1 MTRYVPASRAW
12 DLSVALLAL
21 SRPHSIRLP
30 GEVTAAA
37 YAVVK
42 DLKGD
47 SWLLLDDEREVFVHP
62 AAELGE
68 IAPILQ
74 PLMDAGFLP
83 ANTID
88 LLQGALDEH
97 RGGRLVVWSVIPAEI
112 KAESKTKAWMIE
124 DERLNPE
131 PGGMM

>member
-1 MTRYVPASRAW
+1 MTRYVLASRAW

-30 GEVTAAA
+30 GEETAAA
-37 YAVVK
+37 CAVVM
-42 DLKGD
+42 DLKED

-68 IAPILQ
+68 ITPILQ
-74 PLMDAGFLP
+74 PLMAAEFLP

-88 LLQGALDEH
+88 LLQVALDDH
-97 RGGRLVVWSVIPAEI
+97 RGGRLVVWSVIPDEI
-112 KAESKTKAWMIE
+112 KAQMIAE
-124 DERLNPE
+124 GRLNE
-131 PGGMM
+131 PGGIM